1 MPSRH
6 IIPQGVTQE
15 TRQQQTRYNYEDS
28 QNRSTHESWAT
39 IAKDCSETWANT
51 CQNLHPERMLRI
63 GGMTQEMS
71 VTEQSTSTEW
81 MLPRS
86 LWLWNSWGPAAWT
99 THWHTCEWQCQAL
112 DIRWLDHLLHPLETL
127 ISNEWMLSSF
137 FMFSSISTWRNWSNK
152 THVAL
157 TAAQGLRVGIC
168 YPFQSK
174 FWSTEPSLFHTPI
187 NLILFLTYHKR
198 ICKRNQ
204 LLFDLL

>member
-99 THWHTCEWQCQAL
+99 THWHTCEWQCQAIGHTMAWPPFTPTGNINL
-112 DIRWLDHLLHPLETL
+112 KWVNAFLILHVFLHLHMEKLKQQDTCGTYSSTGAEGGDMLSLSEQVLIHWAFL
-127 ISNEWMLSSF
+127 ISH
-137 FMFSSISTWRNWSNK
+137 
-152 THVAL
+152 TH
-157 TAAQGLRVGIC
+157 
-168 YPFQSK
+168 
-174 FWSTEPSLFHTPI
+174 
-187 NLILFLTYHKR
+187 
-198 ICKRNQ
+198 
-204 LLFDLL
+204 